1 MMVPLVEMMM
11 ELDKMM
17 RIVRLIVRVGNK
29 KVSRPIMMDHVG
41 DGEDD
46 HKVVFCRAFIM
57 DLM

>member
-1 MMVPLVEMMM
+1 MM
-11 ELDKMM
+11 ELVKMM

-41 DGEDD
+41 DGGDD
-46 HKVVFCRAFIM
+46 HKVVFFRTFMM